1 MQSIYNDIAEL
12 EDNEKILA
20 QFVTNIVLEKTETAN
35 ELSEDVKQQI
45 RSAIESFKQKA
56 ENEDESLN
64 DLLANTLKST
74 CCQ

>member
-35 ELSEDVKQQI
+35 ELSEGVKQQI

-64 DLLANTLKST
+64 DLLASTLKST